1 MFPGGRRN
9 EPSASAVG
17 YKSLDISFK
26 TYRHLRPGSI
36 GEAAKI
42 LDVGL
47 AAQALRTARPR
58 SCRRW

>member
-1 MFPGGRRN
+1 M
-9 EPSASAVG
+9 G